1 MTENAVDTVDH
12 TVRLHAKLSASRVP
26 RVALCAGSL
35 LAEDALPAE
44 PSGEAAAKG
53 TAIHELAERI
63 LTGQPLPDDAPAD
76 LMEVA
81 QKYAHVV
88 TEQTKGSKRHF
99 VELNVTDA
107 LKTIHPWLGGT
118 ADYVAVGG
126 GVLTVVDLKTGRN
139 EVDPEWNPQ
148 LLTYALG
155 AAIALKAPDTVKVRL
170 AIFQPD
176 DGGWKEFWCAYPD
189 LIDWRDSLLGVAN
202 RAMQVNA
209 PRTPTP
215 EACKYC
221 RARVHCPELQAQVK
235 EQAKQEHAIEGQAVT
250 MEMLDAAEL
259 CSIWADSVKEA
270 GKRQLIDKPD
280 SIPGWKMREGRK
292 MVKWKDNKMAAAMLS
307 GNPEAFELKSVSAV
321 QKLGLEVPASLID
334 ETRTAASLVRAK

>member
-1 MTENAVDTVDH
+1 MSDTVDH
-12 TVRLHAKLSASRVP
+12 TVRFHAKLSASRVP

-63 LTGQPLPDDAPAD
+63 LTGQPLPDDAPAV
-76 LMEVA
+76 LVEVA

-88 TEQTKGSKRHF
+88 TEQTKGSKRRF

-155 AAIALKAPDTVKVRL
+155 ASIALKAPANVKVRL

-176 DGGWKEFWCAYPD
+176 CGGWNEFWCAYPD
-189 LIDWRDSLLGVAN
+189 LMDWRDSLLSVAN
-202 RAMQVNA
+202 RAMQTNA

-235 EQAKQEHAIEGQAVT
+235 EQAKQEHLVDANNTIT

-307 GNPEAFELKSVSAV
+307 GHLEAFELKSVSAV
-321 QKLGLEVPASLID
+321 QKLGLDIPPSLID
-334 ETRTAASLVRAK
+334 ETRTASSLVRAK

>member
-1 MTENAVDTVDH
+1 MTAETVNH

-35 LAEDALPAE
+35 LAEDALPQE

-63 LTGQPLPDDAPAD
+63 LTGQPISDDAPAD
-76 LMEVA
+76 LVEVA

-88 TEQTKGSKRHF
+88 TEQTKGAKKHF
-99 VELNVTDA
+99 VELDVTEA

-155 AAIALKAPDTVKVRL
+155 AAVALKAPDNVKVRL

-176 DGGWKEFWCAYPD
+176 CGGWKEFWCAYPD
-189 LIDWRDSLLGVAN
+189 LMDWRDSLLGVAN
-202 RAMQVNA
+202 RAMQANA

-221 RARVHCPELQAQVK
+221 RARVHCPELQTQVK
-235 EQAKQEHAIEGQAVT
+235 EQAKQDHCENILDMVT

-307 GNPEAFELKSVSAV
+307 GHPEAFELKSVSAV
-321 QKLGLEVPASLID
+321 QKLGLDIPPSLID